1 MGELDNL
8 SSVMRSLW
16 GGLLDTEGMV
26 GTPERVLRHWKEITS
41 GLNEDPS
48 EPLRKTFPCSHDQVV
63 VEKDLAF
70 NSLCEHHLL
79 PFFGV
84 AHVGYIPNG
93 RVVGLSEIP
102 RALDILARRPQLQER
117 LTDSL
122 AEVLMLTLNPLGV
135 AVVMSAEHT
144 CMTTRGVVKPG
155 SKTVT
160 SCMLG
165 AFRNNAAARQE
176 FMELIK

>member
-8 SSVMRSLW
+8 SFVMRSLW

-48 EPLRKTFPCSHDQVV
+48 EPLRKTFPCSHDQIV

-93 RVVGLSEIP
+93 RVVGLSKIP
-102 RALDILARRPQLQER
+102 RALDRVYR
-117 LTDSL
+117 
-122 AEVLMLTLNPLGV
+122 V
-135 AVVMSAEHT
+135 AKGKIVFLH
-144 CMTTRGVVKPG
+144 
-155 SKTVT
+155 
-160 SCMLG
+160 
-165 AFRNNAAARQE
+165 
-176 FMELIK
+176 